1 MNRFLKFGEGRYG
14 VALLLLLASMVLV
27 MAAGSGTWAETLTM
41 TIQSLALIASIRAAL
56 PGGRLRASIGMV
68 IALGVLVVWSQAIF
82 VDRVDAAI
90 VPAATFLLVLIATP
104 VITFG
109 LIKQVRDVGSISIHT
124 MMGVICIYLLLSL
137 AFASSFALV
146 DASIDDP
153 FFKQGE
159 EWSSLRNYLY
169 YSLTT
174 ITTVGM
180 GDLTPSGDLGRSLT
194 ASEALIGQIYIVTV
208 VALIVGNIGLKR
220 RN

>member
-1 MNRFLKFGEGRYG
+1 MGEGRYG
-14 VALLLLLASMVLV
+14 IALLLLLASMVLV
-27 MAAGSGTWAETLTM
+27 MATGSGTWAETATTTM
-41 TIQSLALIASIRAAL
+41 QALALIASLRAAL
-56 PGGRLRASIGMV
+56 PAGPLRSV
-68 IALGVLVVWSQAIF
+68 PEVVVCLGVVLIWIQAIF
-82 VDRVDAAI
+82 VDRVDPAV
-90 VPAATFLLVLIATP
+90 VPATTFSLVLIATP
-104 VITFG
+104 VITWG
-109 LIKQVRDVGSISIHT
+109 LVKQVRDIGSISIHT

-146 DASIDDP
+146 DASVDDP
-153 FFKQGE
+153 FFSQGA

-180 GDLTPSGDLGRSLT
+180 GDLTPAGDLGRSLT

-208 VALIVGNIGLKR
+208 VALIVGNIGWRR

>member
-1 MNRFLKFGEGRYG
+1 M
-14 VALLLLLASMVLV
+14 ALLLLLASMVLV
-27 MAAGSGTWAETLTM
+27 MAAGSGTWAETITM
-41 TIQSLALIASIRAAL
+41 TMQSLALIASIRAAL
-56 PGGRLRASIGMV
+56 PGGPLRALIVGV
-68 IALGVLVVWSQAIF
+68 ITFGILVVWVQAAF
-82 VDRVDAAI
+82 VDRVDPAV

-104 VITFG
+104 IIIWG
-109 LIKQVRDVGSISIHT
+109 LIKEVRDVGAISIRT

-137 AFASSFALV
+137 AFASSFAVV

-153 FFKQGE
+153 FFEQGA

-174 ITTVGM
+174 ITTVGI

-220 RN
+220 RS